1 MWAVAIPLFIIIIKK
16 RPSYNYLYPVLY
28 YLIVAF
34 CINITIDVS
43 WKYKPF
49 MPVFL
54 KDNNF
59 LYNVHSIVRLYFFI
73 WFFRSIKLNLKKTF
87 QNAVI
92 YVSALCIIINFIFF
106 DSFSQ
111 ISPIIFALEG
121 FILLYYC
128 VTFFLGILKKE
139 EANTQFDPSL
149 VIVTG
154 LIIFEAVSFPI
165 FLFFD
170 TLMKESENSV
180 FKVWPIHNIFYIVFC
195 LFIARAFYGRL
206 KYANH

>member
-139 EANTQFDPSL
+139 EANTHFDPSL